1 MCTGLLKDHTL
12 KSNEIINKDLILREN
27 LAMERTDMAIDRT
40 LLAFVRTSLYFAVA
54 GMTINNLLKLSY
66 GQYFEIGSWIISMVI
81 LMIGMFRF
89 FRQKRKLNYNRRH
102 IGNYQLDTPLDSADI

>member
-1 MCTGLLKDHTL
+1 L

-66 GQYFEIGSWIISMVI
+66 GQYFEIGSWIIAVI
-81 LMIGMFRF
+81 ILLIGILRF
-89 FRQKRKLNYNRRH
+89 FQQKRNLKNNRIH
-102 IGNYQLDTPLDSADI
+102 IGNYQLYTQKDSED